1 MPPPTTATVGGWCTG
16 FCTEALLWN
25 GQSGS
30 CRGQTVT
37 VEQGIPGLGDR
48 RCFLKRLPM
57 DQWSRLEAEREGLLA
72 LGPQAGELVVPQPL
86 TLVAWQGQ
94 AVLALEWLDLGRGE
108 AAQWARLGAGL
119 AALHRRSPGVAF
131 GWGHDTWIGGGRQR
145 GGWHDHWGEFFVRRR
160 LGDQLATLA
169 RSGVRVDVD
178 GAHWSLLAARLVD
191 HGPTPCLVHGDLW
204 AGNAGVLRDGR
215 PTIYD
220 PAVSYSDR
228 EVDLAMAHL
237 FGGFPPE
244 FFSGYESVWPLP
256 AGHQR
261 RRSIYN
267 LYHLLNHAVLFG
279 GSYIRESTRTLERI
293 LAEL

>member
-1 MPPPTTATVGGWCTG
+1 M
-16 FCTEALLWN
+16 E
-25 GQSGS
+25 
-30 CRGQTVT
+30 
-37 VEQGIPGLGDR
+37 
-48 RCFLKRLPM
+48 
-57 DQWSRLEAEREGLLA
+57 QWSRLEAEREGLLA
-72 LGPQAGELVVPQPL
+72 LRARAGELLVPEPL

-94 AVLALEWLDLGRGE
+94 AVLAIEWLDLGQGSPSP
-108 AAQWARLGAGL
+108 AQWARLGAGL

-145 GGWHDHWGEFFVRRR
+145 GGWHEHWGEFFVRRR

-169 RSGVRVDVD
+169 RSGVHVAV
-178 GAHWSLLAARLVD
+178 GEAQWTLLARRLVD
-191 HGPTPCLVHGDLW
+191 HDPTPCLVHGDLW

-215 PTIYD
+215 PTIFD

-244 FFSGYESVWPLP
+244 FFRGYQAVWPLP
-256 AGHQR
+256 GGHER

-279 GSYIRESTRTLERI
+279 GSYINESTRTLERI